1 MLKFYRIVYYTYHND
16 AEVGV
21 KTGRALI
28 DETEV
33 PPEKTIDITWENL
46 TEIYQQYG
54 GVFPWNIW
62 NFKRGRIVSFF
73 DAKILNK
80 NTWDIKEWKSPLNM
94 KLTIQYKE
102 MTPPSIDEVLK
113 WYDSTKA
120 IQYLREHGLTVSLT
134 K

>member
-21 KTGRALI
+21 KTGRALM
-28 DETEV
+28 DEAEV

-46 TEIYQQYG
+46 TEIYQQYAW
-54 GVFPWNIW
+54 VFPWNIW

-73 DAKILNK
+73 DAEIRDK

-113 WYDSTKA
+113 WYDGNKA
-120 IQYLREHGLTVSLT
+120 IQYLKEQGLAISLT